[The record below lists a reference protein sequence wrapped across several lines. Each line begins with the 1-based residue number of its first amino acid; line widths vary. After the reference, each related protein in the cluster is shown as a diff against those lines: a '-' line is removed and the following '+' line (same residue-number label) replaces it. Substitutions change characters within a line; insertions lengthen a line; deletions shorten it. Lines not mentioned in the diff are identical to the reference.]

1 MTLCVSVASLMVK
14 DWLVSI
20 VCVMFMVWP
29 CTSIRLIEETLEL
42 MV

>member
-20 VCVMFMVWP
+20 VCDMFMVWP
-29 CTSIRLIEETLEL
+29 CTSIRLIEVALEL
-42 MV
+42 TV